1 MKSLFDRTKIYQYH
15 TAPDTVI
22 DLEHADGIVIHAR
35 ERFGELVLVYP
46 DSKSQVLI
54 SSSADQPA
62 TADSAGADA
71 AGADAAS
78 ANAASAASEAAA
90 PSAKATEEPHTQEKE
105 TAKPVKPVPLTLD
118 SFLSQHKADTLD
130 ILLILDCSLDASGIK
145 ALLLTAKRQEMTE
158 RLLVA
163 SKYHKTLDA
172 LYKEEPSIRISPLC
186 EEQLVRPWIYAA
198 YLGAEVLCLNARD
211 ILIDADPYGSEIVDR
226 AHNNSVMIYAVCSTS
241 IPAHEMAQ
249 AEDVH
254 TLRALA
260 GVGCDA
266 VLTHNPALAY
276 SAVR

>member
-46 DSKSQVLI
+46 DSKPQVLV

-62 TADSAGADA
+62 AAETATANSAGADT
-71 AGADAAS
+71 AGADS
-78 ANAASAASEAAA
+78 ADAA

-226 AHNNSVMIYAVCSTS
+226 AHNNSVMIYAVCPTS
-241 IPAHEMAQ
+241 APAHEMAQ

-266 VLTHNPALAY
+266 VLTYNPALAY